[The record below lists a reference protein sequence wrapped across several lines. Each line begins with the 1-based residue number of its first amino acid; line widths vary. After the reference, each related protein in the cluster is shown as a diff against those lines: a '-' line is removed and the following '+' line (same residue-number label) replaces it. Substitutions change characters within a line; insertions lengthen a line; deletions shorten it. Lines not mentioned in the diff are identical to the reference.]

1 MTAITMREIK
11 GCLSEVEH
19 KVDEHDKILI
29 RGNGQPSLQEEVRAL
44 KVYVSEQKSWL
55 KAIALLFAAQFAAVF
70 ISMLVLFIQVIP
82 DLQKLAI
89 GTARIP

>member
-11 GCLSEVEH
+11 ASVEEVER

-44 KVYVSEQKSWL
+44 KVYVGEQKSWL
-55 KAIALLFAAQFAAVF
+55 KAIALLFAAQFSAVF

-82 DLQKLAI
+82 DLQKLAAE
-89 GTARIP
+89 TARLP